1 MVNWNGVRKW
11 RIREEFYKERSN
23 TYGNRGECMS
33 GVTKHIYEHELRNIV
48 SMWSGELKS
57 VRDILPQYYI
67 DKDIINALISTCII
81 NAKIKI

>member
-1 MVNWNGVRKW
+1 
-11 RIREEFYKERSN
+11 
-23 TYGNRGECMS
+23 MS